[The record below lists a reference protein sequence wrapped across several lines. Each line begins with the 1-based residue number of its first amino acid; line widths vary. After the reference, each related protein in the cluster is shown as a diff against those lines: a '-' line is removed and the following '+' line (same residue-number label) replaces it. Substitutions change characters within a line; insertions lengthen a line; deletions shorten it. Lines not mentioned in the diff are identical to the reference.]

1 MATISRH
8 QTVIFGIFTHL
19 TAESAI
25 TREIQWVL
33 TNRGYRRGVP
43 VPPPPAH
50 GRLDSACWAT
60 LIFRL
65 LKCSAADS
73 CAVFC

>member
-43 VPPPPAH
+43 VPPP
-50 GRLDSACWAT
+50 RLMEGWT
-60 LIFRL
+60 VR
-65 LKCSAADS
+65 
-73 CAVFC
+73 VGPR

>member
-43 VPPPPAH
+43 VPPPGSWKVGQCVLGH
-50 GRLDSACWAT
+50 VD
-60 LIFRL
+60 IQ
-65 LKCSAADS
+65 AAE
-73 CAVFC
+73 V